1 MFSDL
6 LKTLRDQKHVSQT
19 QLAKEIGVS
28 AGNVSDWETGRSKP
42 GYIALKELSR
52 FFGLSA
58 DYLLELTDRAV
69 KTGGLSKLI
78 ATCDGTPLSQLEKD
92 IIAMLRLL
100 NEHDRKIA
108 MDFIAMLY
116 EQTTG
121 EKGSIYLTY
130 TSAEGGPG
138 ENDSLLSSESSSGT
152 A

>member
-42 GYIALKELSR
+42 GYIADTPIS
-52 FFGLSA
+52 FGLSA